1 MKTIGFHENKILPFG
16 CLLDAYHDEAAFAA
30 LTCYLT
36 ILKESSMKLH
46 HTLTS
51 LLIGLV
57 VTSAA
62 VAQGF
67 PGKPVTMMVPYPAG
81 GLSDVIARSV
91 NAPLATKLGQPVLI
105 ENLGGGSGAI
115 GAQKVLSAPADG
127 YYLFQGSP
135 NEIVLAPLANKAIKY
150 TSDEFQMVQF
160 IADSPLAIIV
170 RKGLEANTA
179 DELVALARRAAREGK
194 PLNYASVGYGSFY
207 HLLGE
212 ELSRIANAPMLH
224 VPYKGGA
231 DISKDLI
238 GGVVDIFITPYGK
251 PHVAMAQQGRF
262 KFIAALSPARQ
273 PGIPDV
279 PSVDEGIALKGF
291 HQSIWTGYFVKKG
304 TPAPVVAAL
313 HKAVSETLGDEKVR
327 ATLTA
332 QGLDAPEP
340 VSLVEAEKTFAAGTK
355 KFQAIAKAAGLK
367 AQ

>member
-1 MKTIGFHENKILPFG
+1 MKTNSFHANKILPFS
-16 CLLDAYHDEAAFAA
+16 CLQVAYHGGVVVATTDKPDRQPKDF
-30 LTCYLT
+30 
-36 ILKESSMKLH
+36 SMKLH
-46 HTLTS
+46 LTLSS
-51 LLIGLV
+51 LIAGLL

-67 PGKPVTMMVPYPAG
+67 PGKPITMMVPYPAG

-91 NAPLATKLGQPVLI
+91 NVPLAAKLGQPVMI
-105 ENLGGGSGAI
+105 ENLGGGAGAI

-127 YYLFQGSP
+127 YMLFQGSP
-135 NEIVLAPLANKAIKY
+135 NEIVLAPLANKAVKY
-150 TSDEFQMVQF
+150 SSDEFQMVQF
-160 IADSPLAIIV
+160 IADSPLAILV

-327 ATLTA
+327 ATLIA
-332 QGLDAPEP
+332 QSLDVPQP
-340 VSLVEAEKTFAAGTK
+340 VSLAEAEKTFAAGTR

>member
-1 MKTIGFHENKILPFG
+1 MNPHSKISG
-16 CLLDAYHDEAAFAA
+16 LLASLLLTGAA
-30 LTCYLT
+30 L
-36 ILKESSMKLH
+36 
-46 HTLTS
+46 
-51 LLIGLV
+51 
-57 VTSAA
+57 
-62 VAQGF
+62 AQGY
-67 PGKPVTMMVPYPAG
+67 PAKPVNLMVPYPAG

-91 NAPLATKLGQPVLI
+91 NVPLAAKLGQAVLI
-105 ENLGGGSGAI
+105 ENLGGGSGSI

-127 YYLFQGSP
+127 SYIFQGSP
-135 NEIVLAPLANKAIKY
+135 NEIVLAPLANKAVKY
-150 TSDEFQMVQF
+150 TSDDFQMVQF

-179 DELVALARRAAREGK
+179 DELVALARRAARDGK
-194 PLNYASVGYGSFY
+194 PLTYASVGYGSFY

-212 ELSRIANAPMLH
+212 ELSRIANVPMLH

-231 DISKDLI
+231 DVSKDLI

-251 PHVAMAQQGRF
+251 PHVALAQQGRF

-279 PSVDEGIALKGF
+279 PSVDEGVSLKGF
-291 HQSIWTGYFVKKG
+291 HQSIWTGYFVKRG
-304 TPAPVVAAL
+304 TPAPIVQAL

-327 ATLTA
+327 ATLAA
-332 QGLDAPEP
+332 QGLDLPKPA
-340 VSLVEAEKTFAAGTK
+340 SLAQAERTYTEGAR

>member
-1 MKTIGFHENKILPFG
+1 MNPHSKIAG
-16 CLLDAYHDEAAFAA
+16 LLAGLLLTGAA
-30 LTCYLT
+30 L
-36 ILKESSMKLH
+36 
-46 HTLTS
+46 
-51 LLIGLV
+51 
-57 VTSAA
+57 
-62 VAQGF
+62 AQGY
-67 PGKPVTMMVPYPAG
+67 PAKPVSLMVPYPAG

-91 NAPLATKLGQPVLI
+91 NVSLAARLGQPVLI
-105 ENLGGGSGAI
+105 ENLGGGAGSI
-115 GAQKVLSAPADG
+115 GAQKVLNAPADG
-127 YYLFQGSP
+127 YTLFQGSP
-135 NEIVLAPLANKAIKY
+135 NEIVLAPLANKAVKY
-150 TSDEFQMVQF
+150 TSDDFQMVQF
-160 IADSPLAIIV
+160 IADSPLAITV

-212 ELSRIANAPMLH
+212 ELARIANAPMLH

-231 DISKDLI
+231 DVSKDLI

-251 PHVAMAQQGRF
+251 PHVALAQQGRF

-273 PGIPDV
+273 PGIPEV

-304 TPAPVVAAL
+304 TPAPVLATL
-313 HKAVSETLGDEKVR
+313 HKALSDTLGDEKLR
-327 ATLTA
+327 ATLAA
-332 QGLDAPEP
+332 QSLDVPKP
-340 VSLVEAEKTFAAGTK
+340 VSQAEAEKAYVAGAK